1 MAETTVVV
9 ADDHPIV
16 RRGIRALLEASG
28 ECLVVGEA
36 ADGLEALAS
45 VEQLRPMVLVID
57 LSLPGMPGLQ
67 VIREVHTR
75 FPEIRLVANTMHAD
89 AEHLQAALRNGAA
102 GYVLKNSPSPEL
114 VEAIRTVMAG
124 RPFLSAPLAALAVQ
138 DFVAGVSL
146 EEDDLHHTLTDR
158 EREVLYLA
166 AEGHTNAEI
175 GEKLGISA
183 RTVETHRSNLMR
195 KLQLRDLTDLVRYA
209 IRRGL
214 VPPEEPPLRAG

>member
-1 MAETTVVV
+1 MAGTTVVL

-16 RRGIRALLEASG
+16 RRGIRTLLETNG
-28 ECLVVGEA
+28 ECTVIGEA
-36 ADGLEALAS
+36 GDGREALAV

-57 LSLPGMPGLQ
+57 LSLPVMPGLQ
-67 VIREVHTR
+67 VIQEAHAR
-75 FPEIRLVANTMHAD
+75 FPEVRLVAHTMHAD

-102 GYVLKNSPSPEL
+102 AYVLKNSAPTEL
-114 VEAIRTVMAG
+114 IDAIRTVMAG
-124 RPFLSAPLAALAVQ
+124 RPFLSPPLAAMAVQ
-138 DFVAGVSL
+138 DFVAGFSVA
-146 EEDDLHHTLTDR
+146 EDDLHQTLTDR

-214 VPPEEPPLRAG
+214 VPPEEPPLR

>member
-1 MAETTVVV
+1 MPETTVVL

-16 RRGIRALLEASG
+16 RRGIRELLEASG
-28 ECLVVGEA
+28 ECVVVAEA
-36 ADGLEALAS
+36 GDGVEALDV
-45 VEQLRPMVLVID
+45 VEQLRPMVLVVD
-57 LSLPGMPGLQ
+57 LSLPQMPGLQ
-67 VIREVHTR
+67 VIREVHSR
-75 FPEIRLVANTMHAD
+75 CPGVRVVAHTMHAD

-102 GYVLKNSPSPEL
+102 AYVLKNAPPNEL
-114 VEAIRTVMAG
+114 VEAIRAVVAG
-124 RPFLSAPLAALAVQ
+124 RPFLSAPLAALAVE
-138 DFVAGVSL
+138 DFVAGFAP

-175 GEKLGISA
+175 GDKLGISA

-195 KLQLRDLTDLVRYA
+195 KLHLRDLTDLVRYA

-214 VPPEEPPLRAG
+214 VAPEDPPAY